1 MWTETVDR
9 DGGWVRMSA
18 PSGAAASSPNP
29 PPAPASL
36 QQFTD
41 EEDEALCA
49 ALDKYERGES
59 FPIPTGWGPP
69 ITIDKKPW
77 RPRPPSPTYEEW
89 VKHKREEHDDRDSH
103 TNIRKRAREF
113 ADEVLADAHH
123 AASKHSRDHFAV
135 ALRAH
140 VKAQL
145 AWYMRVEYGDD
156 VLAGHVEKLA
166 DEHENLANAMD
177 GVGNQLSDI
186 ATTLE
191 NREY

>member
-9 DGGWVRMSA
+9 DGGWARMSA

-49 ALDKYERGES
+49 ALDKYEGGEPLVCPVDPS
-59 FPIPTGWGPP
+59 
-69 ITIDKKPW
+69 ITDKTPW
-77 RPRPPSPTYEEW
+77 RPRPPSPTYDEW
-89 VKHKREEHDDRDSH
+89 VKRKREEHNDRDSH

-113 ADEVLADAHH
+113 ADEVLADAHR
-123 AASKHSRDHFAV
+123 AASKHSKDHYQV
-135 ALRAH
+135 ALGAH

-156 VLAGHVEKLA
+156 VLAGHAEKLA

-177 GVGNQLSDI
+177 GVATQLSDI